1 MTKEKMP
8 LNNPFRSAII
18 YKLAA
23 MLGIGLSA
31 LTSCTK
37 LMATT
42 GPTAPVVSSA
52 PNTPGSAGQS
62 ASHAPTPTAEKGQMI
77 LEIPATPVNQSNPSR
92 TPVII
97 EYKQEI
103 IQPGDEFILDPSLVN
118 SQFKQAVGQLK
129 LKLIGTANGKVTVS
143 VLADQG
149 MDGNFH
155 PRKTIET
162 LDLFSSSCIRG
173 YPLVMDVFYQYCFDI
188 RQDGDKLYM
197 RYLIIEESTMPSP

>member
-8 LNNPFRSAII
+8 LNNLFRSAII
-18 YKLAA
+18 YRLAA
-23 MLGIGLSA
+23 TLGIGLLA

-52 PNTPGSAGQS
+52 LNTPGSAGQS

-77 LEIPATPVNQSNPSR
+77 LEIPATPVNRSNLSR

-103 IQPGDEFILDPSLVN
+103 VQPGDEFILDPSLVN
-118 SQFKQAVGQLK
+118 FQFKQAVGQLK

-143 VLADQG
+143 VLAD
-149 MDGNFH
+149 
-155 PRKTIET
+155 
-162 LDLFSSSCIRG
+162 
-173 YPLVMDVFYQYCFDI
+173 
-188 RQDGDKLYM
+188 
-197 RYLIIEESTMPSP
+197 